1 MSARILVEPLGRS
14 GRGQTRIERVAQPL
28 DDGVDGRRVDDEGR
42 RQQDMV
48 AGGAVGMSMSG
59 MIEDGMATMSAKFK
73 EMGGQ
78 VYLDAEKVKE
88 SNRVL

>member
-1 MSARILVEPLGRS
+1 MTDAHWRDRLKCRETTGSRTRQNAPSKGRAV
-14 GRGQTRIERVAQPL
+14 I
-28 DDGVDGRRVDDEGR
+28 VDALNDPDKRA
-42 RQQDMV
+42 V
-48 AGGAVGMSMSG
+48 AGGAVGMTMSG
-59 MIEDGMATMSAKFK
+59 VIEDGMATMSQKFK